1 MQGIKINGCDTEG
14 YSRLSTKCRKCN
26 YKDFC
31 KEKKQ
36 HMEAY
41 NIPTHEISINT
52 PAFAAVGITAE
63 EAGEAIQKAMEKL
76 FANN

>member
-1 MQGIKINGCDTEG
+1 MQEIKLNGCDTES

-52 PAFAAVGITAE
+52 SAFAAVGITAE
-63 EAGEAIQKAMEKL
+63 EAAEAMRKASEKL
-76 FANN
+76 FQSN

>member
-1 MQGIKINGCDTEG
+1 MQGIKLNGCDTES

-31 KEKKQ
+31 KDKKK

-41 NIPTHEISINT
+41 NISTHETSINT
-52 PAFAAVGITAE
+52 PAFAAVGITTE